1 MRRKTVVVLESGR
14 LPELNIAGPITV
26 PTRIALTNIATMVK
40 NGKNVEECDPADPYN
55 KEKRVKLTIENVGK
69 DNFANGGNVT
79 VASENKVEIEEDVK
93 KPEETPVEKVV
104 ETEVSEPKKEEAET
118 VAEESVEVEQKSQQ
132 NQNNFNNQKKNN
144 KKK

>member
-1 MRRKTVVVLESGR
+1 MKRKTVVVLESGR

-69 DNFANGGNVT
+69 DNFANGVNVKP
-79 VASENKVEIEEDVK
+79 ASENKVKEDVK
-93 KPEETPVEKVV
+93 KTEETPVEKSV
-104 ETEVSEPKKEEAET
+104 EAEATEPKKEESET
-118 VAEESVEVEQKSQQ
+118 ATEESVEVEQKSQQ

>member
-1 MRRKTVVVLESGR
+1 MKRKTVVVLESGR

-69 DNFANGGNVT
+69 DNFANGVNVKP
-79 VASENKVEIEEDVK
+79 ASENKVKEDIK
-93 KPEETPVEKVV
+93 KPEETPVEKSV
-104 ETEVSEPKKEEAET
+104 ETEATEPKKEESET
-118 VAEESVEVEQKSQQ
+118 ATEESVEVEQKSQQ

>member
-1 MRRKTVVVLESGR
+1 MKRKTVVVLESGR

-69 DNFANGGNVT
+69 DNFANGVNVKP
-79 VASENKVEIEEDVK
+79 ASENKVKEDVK
-93 KPEETPVEKVV
+93 KPEETPVEKSV
-104 ETEVSEPKKEEAET
+104 ETEATGPKKEESET
-118 VAEESVEVEQKSQQ
+118 ATEESVEVEQKSQQ